1 MNNLISPYDSSKLQM
16 NQGIEINNFIKIAKK
31 QLKISLVQ
39 AQIEAL
45 GHKITLTT
53 SHTRFNGNRLWF
65 VCPSCTRKAGVL
77 YRGKIDEV
85 LICRRCINLL

>member
-16 NQGIEINNFIKIAKK
+16 NQGIEINDFIKIAKK

-65 VCPSCTRKAGVL
+65 VCPSCIKKAGIL
-77 YRGKIDEV
+77 YRNKNEG
-85 LICRRCINLL
+85 LICRRCLNLV